1 MEENKTTQDPF
12 MQAIQGDVD
21 EMPGITE
28 TARETTENIG
38 CHKML
43 STDSNAESVVNT
55 LAVIVFIIGVIVAFI
70 LLVIGA
76 TKLQDSYSVEQGIGG
91 VLIVLSIA
99 VGVVSLIQWAIIKV
113 LVNISRNLFNIR
125 YLLEGKKRKKVQE

>member
-21 EMPGITE
+21 SMPGITE

-38 CHKML
+38 SHKML
-43 STDSNAESVVNT
+43 STDSNAESIVNT
-55 LAVIVFIIGVIVAFI
+55 LAVIVFLIGEIIAFI
-70 LLVIGA
+70 LICIGA
-76 TKLQDSYSVEQGIGG
+76 TKLQNSYSMDQGLGG
-91 VLIVLSIA
+91 VLIALAVV

-113 LVNISRNLFNIR
+113 LVNMSRNLFNIR